1 MNDVCNIR
9 IDLQNMAKQG
19 KSTVDWWMDGW
30 MEIRIPKA
38 KQGKVG
44 SIRKNGVIGT
54 PGRAMSLFSFL
65 PLTVGEMG
73 VTPGDTCPYMD

>member
-1 MNDVCNIR
+1 
-9 IDLQNMAKQG
+9 
-19 KSTVDWWMDGW
+19 

-38 KQGKVG
+38 KQGEARRSKAKQGKVG
-44 SIRKNGVIGT
+44 SIGKNGVIET

-73 VTPGDTCPYMD
+73 ATPGDTCPYMD